1 METGPIAD
9 FYDRYV
15 PRQLA
20 AGVNARH
27 ELIHDLAVDNGL
39 RDGMRVLEIGCG
51 VGTLTSLLA
60 RRLANGSLLAVD
72 LSPESIEQA
81 TTRLRRYPHVRFA
94 VADAVTAELP
104 GPFDMIILPDVLEH
118 VPADQ
123 HARLFG
129 RLKALLAP
137 AGSILVHSPDPW
149 YSDWLRANRPERLQ
163 VVDLALHLPALV
175 ANMQAAGLALSRFQR
190 HRIWTEEPDYM
201 ALVMRHPPAGQFR
214 ENDIKR
220 PGIIARVRR
229 SLSRW

>member
-72 LSPESIEQA
+72 LSPGSIEQA

-123 HARLFG
+123 HVRLFG
-129 RLKALLAP
+129 RLKALRP
-137 AGSILVHSPDPW
+137 THGTVIGSVRTDPNACRW
-149 YSDWLRANRPERLQ
+149 WTWRCTCRRSWPTCKRPVWPCR
-163 VVDLALHLPALV
+163 VSSAIAY
-175 ANMQAAGLALSRFQR
+175 GRRSRTTWPWSCTIR
-190 HRIWTEEPDYM
+190 
-201 ALVMRHPPAGQFR
+201 PPA
-214 ENDIKR
+214 NSAKR
-220 PGIIARVRR
+220 ILRDQELSPGCAVP
-229 SLSRW
+229 